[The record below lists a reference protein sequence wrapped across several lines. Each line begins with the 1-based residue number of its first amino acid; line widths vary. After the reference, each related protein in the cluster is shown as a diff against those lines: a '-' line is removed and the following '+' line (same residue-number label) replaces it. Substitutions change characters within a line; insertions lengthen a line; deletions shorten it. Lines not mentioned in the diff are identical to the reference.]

1 METKSNLRFMQ
12 LKEELVLL
20 TDFLYFSI
28 DFKEIIKMCNK
39 IRFVSPTYFYEALGN
54 NKKYTEKASCLF
66 HIFIRF

>member
-39 IRFVSPTYFYEALGN
+39 IRFVSPTYFYEALSLGN
-54 NKKYTEKASCLF
+54 N
-66 HIFIRF
+66 